1 MRSRIWN
8 VCVAAL
14 AGSLFLAA
22 CGVANTG
29 AGPITAPAAQVE
41 ATSTQ
46 VVLPEPPPMPTDEPR
61 QPTPTPPAAPVAPS
75 LAGANVLVSEAFDGD
90 TNLDTWQVLD
100 TIEPLEGPSIWQV
113 SNGHLLQVSAFND
126 SPMQSPSAM
135 VTGDAAWTNY
145 SVNAAAYNSGN
156 DQFGL
161 VARASSA
168 GFYMFSLRQEGAQP
182 ALVLERYD
190 AANGTFTPLAS
201 ADQGGFELK
210 RWYQLRLQV
219 QGDTLTAFVDGSPVL
234 SAKDTTFTQGQAG
247 VAGFAMGELEFD
259 NFSVEALTPAAQ

>member
-29 AGPITAPAAQVE
+29 ASPNTAPAAQVE

-46 VVLPEPPPMPTDEPR
+46 VILPEPPPMPTSEPR
-61 QPTPTPPAAPVAPS
+61 EPTPTPPAAPVAPS
-75 LAGANVLVSEAFDGD
+75 LSGATVLVSEAFDGK
-90 TNLDTWQVLD
+90 TTLDTWQVLD
-100 TIEPLEGPSIWQV
+100 TAEPLEGPSIWEV
-113 SNGHLLQVSAFND
+113 SNGRLLQVSAFNG
-126 SPMQSPSAM
+126 SPLQAPSAI
-135 VTGDAAWTNY
+135 VTGDTTWKNY

-168 GFYMFSLRQEGAQP
+168 GFYLFSLRPVGAQP
-182 ALVLERYD
+182 ALLIERYD
-190 AANGTFTPLAS
+190 AANGSFTLLAS

-219 QGDTLTAFVDGSPVL
+219 QGDTLTAFVDGTPVL
-234 SAKDTTFTQGQAG
+234 SAKDTTLTQGQAG
-247 VAGFAMGELEFD
+247 VAGFAMGNLEFD